1 MIFLTNAKIAIDSLR
16 SARTRTN
23 LTMLGIVIGVVS
35 ITLIL
40 SLGESIRQSGINQ
53 VNELGNKLIVIRP
66 GGSQSGG
73 SAPYSNFLNPSPIAP
88 YATTTLQEKDIQAI
102 EKLSSVRSASPLML
116 INGSIDKSQPAT
128 QQASI
133 LATTPEFAN
142 ALKIDTSNG
151 QFIDEETD
159 DQTVVIGQQLA
170 TDLYGTDQ
178 ILGKKIKL
186 RGIEHT
192 IIGVL
197 QRTNGPVGISGIDL
211 DYAAIVSINDGKKF
225 NQGIAQLQQILVVPE
240 KTSQRQLA
248 INQINSTL
256 TKQHNGEKDFQVLTG
271 EEAVVVSKSF
281 YQFATTLTAIVAGIS
296 LIVGGVGI
304 MNIMLVGVAERTR
317 EIGIR
322 KSLGASN
329 RHILLQ
335 FLIEALIISILGG
348 CIGIIIA
355 IAIALFI
362 GLMLGLT
369 PVISLQVMLI
379 SLSLSVCVGVIFGI
393 GPAIRAARKNP
404 IEALREQ
411 S

>member
-40 SLGESIRQSGINQ
+40 SLGESVRQSGINQ
-53 VNELGNKLIVIRP
+53 VNDLGNKLIVIRP
-66 GGSQSGG
+66 GGMQSGNI
-73 SAPYSNFLNPSPIAP
+73 ANNNLFNPSPIAP
-88 YATTTLQEKDIQAI
+88 YATTTLQEKDIKPI
-102 EKLSSVRSASPLML
+102 EDLKSVRSASPLML
-116 INGSIDKSQPAT
+116 INGSIDKNQLAT

-133 LATTPEFAN
+133 LATTPSFAE
-142 ALKIDTSNG
+142 ALKLGTSNG
-151 QFIDEETD
+151 QFIDEETND
-159 DQTVVIGQQLA
+159 ETVVIGQQLSI
-170 TDLYGTDQ
+170 DLYGTDQ
-178 ILGKKIKL
+178 ILGKKLKL
-186 RGIEHT
+186 RGVEHT

-197 QRTNGPVGISGIDL
+197 QKTDGPIGISGIDL
-211 DYAAIVSINDGKKF
+211 NHSAIISLSDGKKF

-240 KTSQRQLA
+240 KAKQRQTA
-248 INQINSTL
+248 IHQIKTTL
-256 TKQHNGEKDFQVLTG
+256 SKEHNGEKDFQVITG

-281 YQFATTLTAIVAGIS
+281 YHFTTTLTAIVAGIS

-335 FLIEALIISILGG
+335 FLIEALIISVLGG
-348 CIGIIIA
+348 FIGIIIA

-369 PVISLQVMLI
+369 PIISLQVMLI
-379 SLSLSVCVGVIFGI
+379 SLGLSVCVGVIFGL

-404 IEALREQ
+404 IEALRDQ

>member
-16 SARTRTN
+16 NARTRTN

-40 SLGESIRQSGINQ
+40 SLGESIRQSGVNR
-53 VNELGNKLIVIRP
+53 VNELGNKILVVRP
-66 GGSQSGG
+66 GGSQASV
-73 SAPYSNFLNPSPIAP
+73 SVYNNLFNPSPIAP
-88 YATTTLQEKDIQAI
+88 YATTTLQEKDLEAI
-102 EKLSSVRSASPLML
+102 EKLKSVRSVSPMML
-116 INGSIDKSQPAT
+116 INGSIDKNQRAT
-128 QQASI
+128 GQASI
-133 LATTPEFAN
+133 LATTPSFAE
-142 ALKIDTSNG
+142 ALKLKTSNG
-151 QFIDEETD
+151 QFLDEDTND
-159 DQTVVIGQQLA
+159 NTVVIGQQLA
-170 TDLYGTDQ
+170 IDLYGTDQ
-178 ILGKKIKL
+178 ILGKRIKL
-186 RGIEHT
+186 RGSEHT
-192 IIGVL
+192 IIGIL
-197 QRTNGPVGISGIDL
+197 QRTSSPVGVSGIDL
-211 DYAAIVSINDGKKF
+211 NHAAIINLSDGKKF
-225 NQGIAQLQQILVVPE
+225 NQGIPQLQQILVVPKQPKE
-240 KTSQRQLA
+240 RSTTQQQIKTTITR
-248 INQINSTL
+248 
-256 TKQHNGEKDFQVLTG
+256 QHNGEQDFQVLTG

-369 PVISLQVMLI
+369 PIVSLQVMLI
-379 SLSLSVCVGVIFGI
+379 SLSLSVCVGVVFGL
-393 GPAIRAARKNP
+393 GPAVRAARKNP

>member
-1 MIFLTNAKIAIDSLR
+1 MIFFTNAKIAIDSLR

-40 SLGESIRQSGINQ
+40 SLGESIRQSGVNQ
-53 VNELGNKLIVIRP
+53 VNNLGNKIIVIRP
-66 GGSQSGG
+66 GASQSG
-73 SAPYSNFLNPSPIAP
+73 SVAYSNFLNPSPIAP
-88 YATTTLQEKDIQAI
+88 YATTTLQERDIKAI
-102 EKLSSVRSASPLML
+102 ENLSSVRSVSPLML
-116 INGSIDKSQPAT
+116 INGSIDKNQLAT

-133 LATTPEFAN
+133 LATSPEFAQ
-142 ALKIDTSNG
+142 ALKLNTSNG
-151 QFIDEETD
+151 QFIDEETND
-159 DQTVVIGQQLA
+159 ETVVIGQQLA
-170 TDLYGTDQ
+170 IDMYGTDQ
-178 ILGKKIKL
+178 ILGKKIKI

-197 QRTNGPVGISGIDL
+197 QRTNGPIGISGIDL
-211 DYAAIVSINDGKKF
+211 DHSAIVSLNDGKKF
-225 NQGIAQLQQILVVPE
+225 NQGIAQLQQILVVPQ
-240 KTSQRQLA
+240 KAKQRQSA
-248 INQINSTL
+248 MSQIRSVL

-348 CIGIIIA
+348 TIGIIIA

-369 PVISLQVMLI
+369 PVISLHVMLI
-379 SLSLSVCVGVIFGI
+379 SLGLSVCVGVVFGL
-393 GPAIRAARKNP
+393 GPAVRAARKNP
-404 IEALREQ
+404 IEALRDQ

>member
-16 SARTRTN
+16 GARTRTN

-40 SLGESIRQSGINQ
+40 SLGESVRQSGVNQ
-53 VNELGNKLIVIRP
+53 VNNLGNKIIVIRP
-66 GGSQSGG
+66 GSAHSGSVNYG
-73 SAPYSNFLNPSPIAP
+73 SLLNPSPIAP
-88 YATTTLQEKDIQAI
+88 YATTTLLEKDIKAI
-102 EKLSSVRSASPLML
+102 ENLKSVRSVSPLML
-116 INGSIDKSQPAT
+116 INGSIDKSQLAT
-128 QQASI
+128 EQTSI
-133 LATTPEFAN
+133 LATTPEFAR
-142 ALKIDTSNG
+142 ALKLNTSSG
-151 QFIDEETD
+151 QFIDDETND
-159 DQTVVIGQQLA
+159 ETVVIGQQLA
-170 TDLYGTDQ
+170 IDLYGTDQ
-178 ILGKKIKL
+178 ILGKKIKV
-186 RGIEHT
+186 RGVDHT

-197 QRTNGPVGISGIDL
+197 QRTSGPIGISGIDL
-211 DYAAIVSINDGKKF
+211 DHAAIVSLNDGKKF

-240 KTSQRQLA
+240 KAKQRQTTM
-248 INQINSTL
+248 NQIRSLL
-256 TKQHNGEKDFQVLTG
+256 TKQHNGEKDFQVITG
-271 EEAVVVSKSF
+271 EEAVVVSKNF

-296 LIVGGVGI
+296 LVVGGVGI

-348 CIGIIIA
+348 TIGIIIA

-369 PVISLQVMLI
+369 PIISWQVMLI
-379 SLSLSVCVGVIFGI
+379 SLGLSVCVGVIFGL

>member
-1 MIFLTNAKIAIDSLR
+1 MIFFTNAKIAIDSLR

-40 SLGESIRQSGINQ
+40 SLGESIRQSGVNQ
-53 VNELGNKLIVIRP
+53 VNNLGNKIIVIRP
-66 GGSQSGG
+66 GGSQSG
-73 SAPYSNFLNPSPIAP
+73 SVAYSNFLNPSPIAP
-88 YATTTLQEKDIQAI
+88 YATTTLQERDIKAI
-102 EKLSSVRSASPLML
+102 ENLNSVRSVSPLML
-116 INGSIDKSQPAT
+116 INGSIDKNQLAT

-133 LATTPEFAN
+133 LATSPEFAQ
-142 ALKIDTSNG
+142 ALKLDTSNG
-151 QFIDEETD
+151 QFIDEETND
-159 DQTVVIGQQLA
+159 ETVVIGQQLA
-170 TDLYGTDQ
+170 IDMYGTDQ
-178 ILGKKIKL
+178 ILGKKIKI

-197 QRTNGPVGISGIDL
+197 QRTSGPIGISGIDL
-211 DYAAIVSINDGKKF
+211 DHSAIVSLNDGKKF
-225 NQGIAQLQQILVVPE
+225 NQGIAQLQQILVVPQ
-240 KTSQRQLA
+240 KTKQRQFT
-248 INQINSTL
+248 INQIKSVL

-348 CIGIIIA
+348 TIGIIIA

-379 SLSLSVCVGVIFGI
+379 SLGLSVCVGVVFGL
-393 GPAIRAARKNP
+393 GPAVRAARKNP